1 MITSLCLKK
10 QKTSVTIYSLDE
22 QRQMKHS
29 ISTGIQSTTLGKN
42 EEIRLLTWEME
53 DEFPLLLSANFLGVT
68 PLLLP
73 NLANLEG
80 DSERESL

>member
-42 EEIRLLTWEME
+42 EEVSCIADIFSDTK
-53 DEFPLLLSANFLGVT
+53 
-68 PLLLP
+68 
-73 NLANLEG
+73 
-80 DSERESL
+80 

>member
-42 EEIRLLTWEME
+42 EEVSCIADTFS
-53 DEFPLLLSANFLGVT
+53 DT
-68 PLLLP
+68 
-73 NLANLEG
+73 
-80 DSERESL
+80 